1 MKALRASAGAAA
13 DKYADAGITEVET
26 MEVLQLQPF
35 DALGSV
41 SQIIKAFG
49 GKPAYLGAIREL
61 ERGLYQQAAN

>member
-1 MKALRASAGAAA
+1 MSLSTLIKSIQDIMRQ
-13 DKYADAGITEVET
+13 DAGVDG
-26 MEVLQLQPF
+26 
-35 DALGSV
+35 DAQRI